1 MAQVDAFMAL
11 VTTAE
16 RFEREVVELLRT
28 AALSP
33 SQYNILRILRGAG
46 DAGLTCGQVGGRLV
60 RHDPDVTRLMD
71 RLVKRG
77 LVDRSREEADRR
89 IVRSRIT
96 AAGRALL
103 ATLDTPVDALHERQF
118 GHMSERRLGDLKR
131 LLTEAAARAR

>member
-1 MAQVDAFMAL
+1 MAL

-16 RFEREVVELLRT
+16 RFEREVVELLK
-28 AALSP
+28 AASLSP

-71 RLVKRG
+71 RLVRRG
-77 LVDRSREEADRR
+77 LVERSREEQDRR

-96 AAGRALL
+96 AAGLDLL
-103 ATLDTPVDALHERQF
+103 ATLDRPVDALHERQF
-118 GHMSERRLGDLKR
+118 GHMSERRLGALKT
-131 LLTEAAARAR
+131 LLAEAGSRGA